1 MIKNNININNNN
13 FKSNNEDKNEILF
26 WKVIKNIFLF
36 KRITSF
42 LRVHF
47 RFGYYGYYE
56 IKSVKWMIKYKYYSL
71 LKEKIERG
79 EEGLSFFH
87 YHYQCFKNSKL
98 IVHSIFNVDEPLKS
112 DKSFYRSLFK
122 NYYNY
127 FINEL
132 LLNKYECI
140 DSEFI
145 LLSNKKEKEREK
157 EKEIQTKDQK
167 QLFMDR
173 LIDYDNH
180 VAYSIIIEDYGLYKP
195 TDDDLIYSINQ
206 RSFNISLY
214 LISTNQ
220 IIINKSNIDKIWKSI
235 LFHIDT
241 TSIELNENNNNNN
254 NKIITCSVNQKI
266 DFLINK
272 LKFQPPNSK
281 LIKSVTDFKFN
292 HSFNDL
298 KLNDLLNSC
307 FSISYFNFSKNQLNN
322 KKKLIEKYKIPFSGY
337 MIPDK
342 VSNEF
347 LTEDYFSLSTD
358 QLQDYKKKFE
368 EFQLLDKLIDQIEI
382 NGESTTTEMISN
394 LFKMIL
400 PFLNNS
406 SSFLI
411 YVYYLVMLKNQN
423 NNNNIQYSKY
433 LITMDERSLIFSN
446 SNINLNKKIKIIND
460 ILNNYRNLVLNDGGS
475 DDSFQINLT
484 LNSIW
489 NEFINYD
496 VNKELM
502 DILFQNFKKFNLIP
516 PQDSSPKSP
525 QMLDYLISINYFYI
539 INYSNFFNNNIEM
552 LVYFKS
558 MYPLEYEKSLSVFKF
573 GYSIFYNDTI
583 DFVIENITDFKKKLI
598 TYYIHHSI
606 NINSYNNYHSNHYD
620 PDTTTNDI
628 KDINNLDKNERE
640 KCLRIINDPLKLKY
654 YLKEGRLN
662 QLILFNYYETNSGG
676 SSGGGGGGDGGVGDG
691 DGGGGSLDLSEI
703 FNEHAIINEICFRTD
718 LKSIETFLSTKYPQ
732 RAKWV
737 LYYASLHG
745 SLQVFKYI
753 HNNSNH
759 HWTFKDNSLLP
770 KEIYHSFIFSFL
782 TDTVKIDCSSIKFE
796 RSFI

>member
-1 MIKNNININNNN
+1 MIQNNINN
-13 FKSNNEDKNEILF
+13 KSNNEEKNEILF
-26 WKVIKNIFLF
+26 WKVIKNIFLL

-71 LKEKIERG
+71 LKEKIEKG

-87 YHYQCFKNSKL
+87 YYYQCFKSSRL
-98 IVHSIFNVDEPLKS
+98 IVYSIFNVDEPLKS

-132 LLNKYECI
+132 LLNKYECV

-145 LLSNKKEKEREK
+145 LLSSNNNNKKEK
-157 EKEIQTKDQK
+157 EKEIQIKDQK
-167 QLFMDR
+167 RLFMDR

-180 VAYSIIIEDYGLYKP
+180 AAYSIIVEDYGLYKP
-195 TDDDLIYSINQ
+195 TDDDFIYSINQ

-214 LISTNQ
+214 LISSNQ
-220 IIINKSNIDKIWKSI
+220 IIINKSNIDKIWKSV
-235 LFHIDT
+235 LFYIDT
-241 TSIELNENNNNNN
+241 ASIEINENNNN
-254 NKIITCSVNQKI
+254 NKIITCSVNPKI

-272 LKFQPPNSK
+272 LKLQPPSSK
-281 LIKSVTDFKFN
+281 IIKSVADFKLN
-292 HSFNDL
+292 RSFIDL

-307 FSISYFNFSKNQLNN
+307 FSISYLGFSKNQLNN

-342 VSNEF
+342 VSNDF

-368 EFQLLDKLIDQIEI
+368 EFELLDKFIGEIEI
-382 NGESTTTEMISN
+382 NWESTTTTTTTTTEMISN

-411 YVYYLVMLKNQN
+411 YVYYLVMLKN

-433 LITMDERSLIFSN
+433 LISMDERSLIFYN
-446 SNINLNKKIKIIND
+446 SNINLNKKIKILND
-460 ILNNYRNLVLNDGGS
+460 ILNYYRNQVLNDGGS
-475 DDSFQINLT
+475 EDSFQISLT

-525 QMLDYLISINYFYI
+525 QMLDYLISIKYFI
-539 INYSNFFNNNIEM
+539 TISYSNFFNYNIEM
-552 LVYFKS
+552 LGYFKS
-558 MYPLEYEKSLSVFKF
+558 RYPLEYQRSLSVFKL

-583 DFVIENITDFKKKLI
+583 DFVIENITDFKEKLI
-598 TYYIHHSI
+598 TYYIDHSI
-606 NINSYNNYHSNHYD
+606 NINSYNDYHSNHYN
-620 PDTTTNDI
+620 PDATTTTTTTNDDI
-628 KDINNLDKNERE
+628 KDINKLDKNERE

-662 QLILFNYYETNSGG
+662 QLILFNYYENII
-676 SSGGGGGGDGGVGDG
+676 DGDG
-691 DGGGGSLDLSEI
+691 DGGSGLLDLSEI
-703 FNEHAIINEICFRTD
+703 TNEHAIINEICFRTD
-718 LKSIETFLSTKYPQ
+718 LKSIETFLSTKDPQ
-732 RAKWV
+732 RARWV

-759 HWTFKDNSLLP
+759 HWIFKDNSILP

-782 TDTVKIDCSSIKFE
+782 TDIVKINCSSIKFE